1 MLRKRKM
8 VMTGF
13 YSDVNGVDGKVEQ
26 VDGGGDGDNGTLL
39 KKMKTT
45 MKFTRNKLMIVD
57 L

>member
-1 MLRKRKM
+1 M

-13 YSDVNGVDGKVEQ
+13 YSDVNGVDGKV
-26 VDGGGDGDNGTLL
+26 DWGGDGDNGTLL
-39 KKMKTT
+39 KKMKMT

>member
-1 MLRKRKM
+1 MKM

-13 YSDVNGVDGKVEQ
+13 DSLLNEDDDEVEQ
-26 VDGGGDGDNGTLL
+26 VDNDDDDDDNSTLL
-39 KKMKTT
+39 KKMKMT

>member
-1 MLRKRKM
+1 M

-39 KKMKTT
+39 KKMKMT